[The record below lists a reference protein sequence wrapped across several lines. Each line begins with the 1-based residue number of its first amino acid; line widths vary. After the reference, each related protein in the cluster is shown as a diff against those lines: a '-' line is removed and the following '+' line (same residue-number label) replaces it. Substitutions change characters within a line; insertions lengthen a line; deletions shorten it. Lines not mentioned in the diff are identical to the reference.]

1 MKKISLIFLFLM
13 MLCGIMAQSPE
24 QFSYQAM
31 VRNTNNTLVAGT
43 QVGVRV
49 SVLQGTAAG
58 APVYVETHAVTTNTN
73 GLMTL
78 AIGDGT
84 IQNGMFSDIDWAD
97 GPYFLKTEIDPDGGS
112 NYTITSTQQLL
123 SVPYALYAKNAGNG
137 FSGDYNDLTNT
148 PTIPTIPTNVSVFT
162 NDAGYLTSYTETDP
176 TVPAWAKEANKPTYN
191 YSEIANTPTIP
202 TVPTNVSAF
211 TNDAGYL
218 TSYTETDPT
227 VPAWAK
233 EANKPAYN
241 YSEIANTPTIPT
253 VPSNISAFT
262 NDAGYLTTYTETDP
276 QFTAW
281 DKDYNDLINKPT
293 SPTIPNNVS
302 TFTNDAGYITAQDLP
317 TIPSVP
323 TNVSAFANDAGYI
336 TLDSIPA
343 IPTVPTEVS
352 VFHNDAGYITSIVLD
367 SIMSSYIAG
376 LQAQIDS
383 LKGVIDS
390 MEAIPVPG
398 GNTAQLPTVTTDV
411 VTVVSGTTATSGGT
425 VTSPDGTPVLSRGL
439 CWSQHQNPTIDDN
452 VAMAGLGQGQ
462 FSATMTGLT
471 ADTLYYVRAFA
482 VTAQGVAYGQP
493 RTFVSGNSNA
503 VMVTVHFV
511 SSDTAIA
518 MVNQTD
524 TTVIYG
530 NTISFPEVSVT
541 YHWRLAYW
549 MKDGDTTTHY
559 NPNDHPVVTE
569 SVTYVAYYE
578 YVEFPQWMNYTN
590 DTWHDMY
597 TTISSTKGAVLN
609 TSKGTY
615 YHVWNKDDTASYTD
629 SIMDSNIDCY
639 FPFSKSRIMDSD
651 IRIKI
656 PNGKRFDL
664 YEYDSLNN
672 RWVIDNTKFIE
683 ETTGSNIYMFSDV
696 GTKAIYGIK
705 LIDNE

>member
-1 MKKISLIFLFLM
+1 MKKISLVFLFLM

-24 QFSYQAM
+24 QFSYQAV
-31 VRNTNNTLVAGT
+31 VRNANNTLVAGT

-58 APVYVETHAVTTNTN
+58 APVYVEAHAVTTNSN

-84 IQNGMFSDIDWAD
+84 IQSGMFSDIDWAD

-123 SVPYALYAKNAGNG
+123 SVPYALYAKTAGNA

-176 TVPAWAKEANKPTYN
+176 TVPSWAKEANKPAYS

-253 VPSNISAFT
+253 VPTNISAFT

-293 SPTIPNNVS
+293 IPTIPNNVS
-302 TFTNDAGYITAQDLP
+302 TFTNDAGYIT
-317 TIPSVP
+317 I
-323 TNVSAFANDAGYI
+323 
-336 TLDSIPA
+336 DSIPA

-367 SIMSSYIAG
+367 SIMSSHIAG

-411 VTVVSGTTATSGGT
+411 VTVISGTTATSGGT

-439 CWSQHQNPTIDDN
+439 CWSQHQSPTIDDN
-452 VAMAGLGQGQ
+452 VVIAGLGQGQ

-482 VTAQGVAYGQP
+482 VTAQGVAYGQQ
-493 RTFVSGNSNA
+493 RTFVSGNPNA
-503 VMVTVHFV
+503 VMVTVHFA
-511 SSDTAIA
+511 SSDTALG
-518 MVNQTD
+518 MVTQTD

-530 NTISFPEVSVT
+530 STISFPDIIPAYGWELS
-541 YHWRLAYW
+541 YW
-549 MKDGDTTTHY
+549 MQEGDTTH
-559 NPNDHPVVTE
+559 NSANDHPQVTE
-569 SVTYVAYYE
+569 TATYVAYLKAKE
-578 YVEFPQWMNYTN
+578 YIQYQHTLRGTDLGWN
-590 DTWHDMY
+590 DVY
-597 TTISSTKGAVLN
+597 SSIQNLCTFTEINGQHYWLYNDYSDRPETGFDFFIPVKKSGTLLITHIDTKGKSFDLYTWSGSEWQSTSLASVF
-609 TSKGTY
+609 TSKG
-615 YHVWNKDDTASYTD
+615 N
-629 SIMDSNIDCY
+629 NI
-639 FPFSKSRIMDSD
+639 
-651 IRIKI
+651 
-656 PNGKRFDL
+656 
-664 YEYDSLNN
+664 YEYTPAQSKQD
-672 RWVIDNTKFIE
+672 IF
-683 ETTGSNIYMFSDV
+683 
-696 GTKAIYGIK
+696 AIK
-705 LIDNE
+705 LNLNQ

>member
-1 MKKISLIFLFLM
+1 M
-13 MLCGIMAQSPE
+13 
-24 QFSYQAM
+24 
-31 VRNTNNTLVAGT
+31 
-43 QVGVRV
+43 
-49 SVLQGTAAG
+49 
-58 APVYVETHAVTTNTN
+58 ETHAVTTNSN
-73 GLMTL
+73 GLMIL

-123 SVPYALYAKNAGNG
+123 SVPYALYAKTAGNA

-148 PTIPTIPTNVSVFT
+148 PDIPTVPTNVGAFT

-176 TVPAWAKEANKPTYN
+176 TVPAWAKEANKPAYS

-233 EANKPAYN
+233 EVNKPAYN

-253 VPSNISAFT
+253 VPTNISAFT

-293 SPTIPNNVS
+293 IPTIPNNVS
-302 TFTNDAGYITAQDLP
+302 TFTNDAGYITAQDLQ

-376 LQAQIDS
+376 MQAQIDS

-398 GNTAQLPTVTTDV
+398 VNTAQLPTVTTDV
-411 VTVVSGTTATSGGT
+411 VTVISSTTATSGGT

-452 VAMAGLGQGQ
+452 VAIAGLGQGQ

-493 RTFVSGNSNA
+493 RTFVSGNPNA

-511 SSDTAIA
+511 SSDTSIA

-530 NTISFPEVSVT
+530 STISFPGITGLSGWIVD
-541 YHWRLAYW
+541 YW
-549 MKDGDTTTHY
+549 VAENDTTTHISPLD
-559 NPNDHPVVTE
+559 NVTITSE
-569 SVTYVAYYE
+569 ITYYAHFKDNNVYVRFPGADDENTWKNLSNNISVA
-578 YVEFPQWMNYTN
+578 
-590 DTWHDMY
+590 
-597 TTISSTKGAVLN
+597 KN
-609 TSKGTY
+609 TSFEYDNIVFNWQNDGSAQDISGTINY
-615 YHVWNKDDTASYTD
+615 YVPYINS
-629 SIMDSNIDCY
+629 SIVTTN
-639 FPFSKSRIMDSD
+639 
-651 IRIKI
+651 IKI
-656 PNGKRFDL
+656 PSDKQITGIYSYANGWLPDNARVEFVQTLSDGK
-664 YEYDSLNN
+664 EYKILVNGD
-672 RWVIDNTKFIE
+672 RKTIF
-683 ETTGSNIYMFSDV
+683 
-696 GTKAIYGIK
+696 GIK
-705 LIDNE
+705 LSDNE